1 MAEAAAELHIEAD
14 DEALYW
20 IAREATGSVRD
31 CYTLF
36 DQVAAFSDGHITFEK
51 IQSTLGLTGT
61 DSIGAL
67 LTACVKKDT
76 AAALLTLDTI
86 LQNGVSTEQF
96 TVDCTNYIRS
106 LLLIRHG
113 ITKEALIGQRAER
126 FPQEIL
132 AGWDAQR
139 LERALYLFLQ
149 LFRDLRFSLNP
160 RYELELT
167 VSRLAWLSDY
177 VSPKELKEAFD
188 AAQALLAGAP
198 PAAQT
203 ANRTLPGSSMP
214 QKGGADSPFLKPAVS
229 LR

>member
-1 MAEAAAELHIEAD
+1 LQDWVNNGLLAAVIGAVAFA
-14 DEALYW
+14 ALFLPGMVWQYRRFGRLSF
-20 IAREATGSVRD
+20 AR
-31 CYTLF
+31 L
-36 DQVAAFSDGHITFEK
+36 
-51 IQSTLGLTGT
+51 LGL
-61 DSIGAL
+61 AAVCL
-67 LTACVKKDT
+67 Y

-96 TVDCTNYIRS
+96 TVDCTNYLRS
-106 LLLIRHG
+106 LLLIQQG
-113 ITKEALIGQRAER
+113 ITKEALIGQRADR

-132 AGWDAQR
+132 TGWGAQQ

-177 VSPKELKEAFD
+177 VSPKELKAAFD
-188 AAQALLAGAP
+188 AAQALLAGIP
-198 PAAQT
+198 T
-203 ANRTLPGSSMP
+203 AVQSATRALPGNGAP
-214 QKGGADSPFLKPAVS
+214 QKGGAASPFLRPAAS

>member
-1 MAEAAAELHIEAD
+1 M
-14 DEALYW
+14 
-20 IAREATGSVRD
+20 
-31 CYTLF
+31 
-36 DQVAAFSDGHITFEK
+36 
-51 IQSTLGLTGT
+51 
-61 DSIGAL
+61 
-67 LTACVKKDT
+67 
-76 AAALLTLDTI
+76 
-86 LQNGVSTEQF
+86 QNGVSTEQF
-96 TVDCTNYIRS
+96 TVDCTNYLRS
-106 LLLIRHG
+106 LLLIQQG

-132 AGWDAQR
+132 IGWNAQQ

-188 AAQALLAGAP
+188 AAQALLTGGGA
-198 PAAQT
+198 AAQPI
-203 ANRTLPGSSMP
+203 NRAQLAGTSDSGAP
-214 QKGGADSPFLKPAVS
+214 QKGGADSPFSRPAAS